1 MFSDSYTGN
10 PLVNAMCIGL
20 LETRHLTRA
29 TSGPPGNLLLLI
41 GSGTGKDGIHGA
53 SGLASRSFDDDR
65 ELRPTVQVGNP
76 FLEKILI
83 ESCLEAAISGKIDG
97 MQDLGAAGLTS
108 AAVECA
114 LNGSSGIEIDVA
126 KIPRRDAGM
135 EPYEVM
141 LSETQ
146 ERMLISVSVD
156 RLKEVKGIFDN
167 CAEFHDHK

>member
-1 MFSDSYTGN
+1 MGN
-10 PLVNAMCIGL
+10 VFACSLQN
-20 LETRHLTRA
+20 
-29 TSGPPGNLLLLI
+29 
-41 GSGTGKDGIHGA
+41 
-53 SGLASRSFDDDR
+53 
-65 ELRPTVQVGNP
+65 

-114 LNGSSGIEIDVA
+114 LNGSSGIEIDVG

-156 RLKEVKGIFDN
+156 RLKEVKDIFDN
-167 CAEFHDHK
+167 WDIIVNFRHTNSMLWREINY